1 MLQFRSRSA
10 TQVIP
15 ADCVR
20 ANGGV
25 CAGNKVHH
33 AGAQFQRQFMLEREQ
48 PEHLLGMTAEVY
60 AQQ

>member
-1 MLQFRSRSA
+1 MHI
-10 TQVIP
+10 IP

-25 CAGNKVHH
+25 CACTNVHH
-33 AGAQFQRQFMLEREQ
+33 AGAQFQRQFLFNREQ

-60 AQQ
+60 AQK